1 MAVGRLS
8 CNFCGIEIL
17 SMCFLFMPFS
27 QVQDFLRWTIWVN
40 RALEMPISRSI
51 GKTVLHITSAF
62 LMCTTLIL
70 LIHIF
75 RNITR
80 NTRKYIEQT
89 PSQFLCMQASGWL
102 KTFSDRYIWKDTQ
115 RFIVRTF
122 MVWLRQSIKHNVVKK
137 KDVYALLVG

>member
-1 MAVGRLS
+1 MVVGRLS

-75 RNITR
+75 RNIL

-102 KTFSDRYIWKDTQ
+102 KTFSDWYISRILKDLVYVLLWCDYANLLNT
-115 RFIVRTF
+115 TL
-122 MVWLRQSIKHNVVKK
+122 LRKRMCMHFLWVN
-137 KDVYALLVG
+137 